1 MRCLFT
7 ELVQGRKP
15 LALQSPQDNVVE
27 LDDYS
32 SPPTFASVMLKLS
45 PWQERE
51 EPSVFSP
58 ISDGNITVGF
68 YGHKCIAKASSAFI
82 TNTFGCPE
90 ESLFSKA
97 FLQPPLPYFIASIIH
112 RTRIPYSV
120 ISTAHVFLQRYH
132 SQIPLEFDSS
142 KLTAH
147 RLFMASTIY
156 AVQEHWP
163 ENGKVFDNNIWSKVS
178 NFTARD
184 IEMMLDHFYDK
195 LNGKIGVSSTVF
207 GKVIYKGE
215 TYYQHGAAYPDKPRG
230 RTLKIKVLSLFYR
243 KKQRSSICTMDSC
256 SSDQSCWTCL
266 QVSSSSFLLLVYT
279 HIQVTYGCSL
289 YINSTR
295 LDVTSTD

>member
-1 MRCLFT
+1 MRRLFT
-7 ELVQGRKP
+7 ELAQGRKP
-15 LALQSPQDNVVE
+15 CQSPQDKVVE

-58 ISDGNITVGF
+58 ISDGNVGF

-90 ESLFSKA
+90 ESFLSKA
-97 FLQPPLPYFIASIIH
+97 FLQPSLPYFIASIIH

-120 ISTAHVFLQRYH
+120 ISTAHVFLQRYQ
-132 SQIPLEFDSS
+132 SQIPLRFDSS

-147 RLFMASTIY
+147 RLFMASVIY
-156 AVQEHWP
+156 AVQDHWP
-163 ENGKVFDNNIWSKVS
+163 KNAKVFDNNIWSKVS

-195 LNGKIGVSSTVF
+195 LNGKIAVSSTVF

-215 TYYQHGAAYPDKPRG
+215 NYCHLGTAYTNMSRDRA
-230 RTLKIKVLSLFYR
+230 LKSKVSSVFNR
-243 KKQRSSICTMDSC
+243 KKHRSSICTMDSR
-256 SSDQSCWTCL
+256 SSDKSC
-266 QVSSSSFLLLVYT
+266 
-279 HIQVTYGCSL
+279 
-289 YINSTR
+289 
-295 LDVTSTD
+295 

>member
-1 MRCLFT
+1 MRFLFT
-7 ELVQGRKP
+7 ELAQGRKP
-15 LALQSPQDNVVE
+15 LPVARQSLEDKVVE
-27 LDDYS
+27 LDGYS
-32 SPPTFASVMLKLS
+32 SSPTFASVMLKLS

-58 ISDGNITVGF
+58 ISDGNVVF

-90 ESLFSKA
+90 ESLLSKA
-97 FLQPPLPYFIASIIH
+97 FLQPSLPYFIASIIY

-120 ISTAHVFLQRYH
+120 ISTAHVLLQRYRV
-132 SQIPLEFDSS
+132 QIPLGFDSS

-147 RLFMASTIY
+147 RLFMASIIY
-156 AVQEHWP
+156 AVQDHWP
-163 ENGKVFDNNIWSKVS
+163 ENKKVFDNNIWSKVS

-215 TYYQHGAAYPDKPRG
+215 TYYQHGASYPDKPRG

-256 SSDQSCWTCL
+256 SSDQSC
-266 QVSSSSFLLLVYT
+266 
-279 HIQVTYGCSL
+279 
-289 YINSTR
+289 
-295 LDVTSTD
+295 